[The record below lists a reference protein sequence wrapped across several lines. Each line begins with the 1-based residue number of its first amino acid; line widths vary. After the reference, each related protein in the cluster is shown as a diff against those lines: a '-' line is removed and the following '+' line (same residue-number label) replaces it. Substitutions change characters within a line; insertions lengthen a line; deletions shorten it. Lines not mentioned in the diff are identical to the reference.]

1 MWYMTE
7 ERQLMLNVAKEFVEK
22 EVKPMAMEI
31 EKTHEFPTKLFKR
44 AGELGFLGI
53 TVPEEFGGLGGDF
66 TTLCLVCEEIAKSMP
81 VLTVAM
87 TAHSCLAG
95 GLIKMLGTPEQ
106 KNKYLTPAATGDIV
120 LACASTEGVGGSNQI
135 EYTTR
140 AVQDGDEWVIN
151 GSKVLISNIGVAD
164 AYVILAVTGEKVDPV
179 TRSGMSVF
187 IVDAGTPGLEIGK
200 HELKLGWH
208 GSATGSVSFRNCRV
222 PKDALIG
229 PLHGGMM
236 AMFVSATDEFLSCGP
251 VGLGMAEACYEMALN
266 YSLER
271 VQCGQSMF
279 DRFQLTRHKLVKMYT
294 EIESLRALVYSSA
307 AKRDS
312 GNPSLAEGRMLKAKG
327 YEVSE
332 YVANEAIQLFGGVG
346 TIVDTGLE
354 RFWRDAKMMAI
365 GGASVEALNEQI
377 AMMIKNKMV

>member
-179 TRSGMSVF
+179 TRSLMPELP
-187 IVDAGTPGLEIGK
+187 D
-200 HELKLGWH
+200 LKLANTSSNSDGMDLRPAASH
-208 GSATGSVSFRNCRV
+208 SEIAVF
-222 PKDALIG
+222 PKM
-229 PLHGGMM
+229 H
-236 AMFVSATDEFLSCGP
+236 
-251 VGLGMAEACYEMALN
+251 
-266 YSLER
+266 
-271 VQCGQSMF
+271 
-279 DRFQLTRHKLVKMYT
+279 
-294 EIESLRALVYSSA
+294 
-307 AKRDS
+307 
-312 GNPSLAEGRMLKAKG
+312 
-327 YEVSE
+327 
-332 YVANEAIQLFGGVG
+332 
-346 TIVDTGLE
+346 
-354 RFWRDAKMMAI
+354 
-365 GGASVEALNEQI
+365 
-377 AMMIKNKMV
+377 